1 MSELFKVVE
10 AGDDCDKVSTVTLS
24 YDKGLIVS
32 MVEAIYG
39 PDDLSM
45 DRVNEHLI
53 DLLTRSIY
61 LNLPSDHSYW
71 SRRRSDDI

>member
-45 DRVNEHLI
+45 DLVNEHLN
-53 DLLTRSIY
+53 DLLTRSIH
-61 LNLPSDHSYW
+61 LNLPRDHSYW